1 MEIKFRVLD
10 IDRQKMLNIENIV
23 FNNGK
28 YYEDYRDFEDGITLG
43 NIVVMQYVGI
53 EDKNGIDIFEKDIV
67 KINIDDGFDFVG
79 NIGFVDFSEKER
91 EYAIFC
97 DNEPFYRLN
106 GGKLEVIGNIYEN
119 PELLEG

>member
-1 MEIKFRVLD
+1 MEIKIRVWDVDRKRMLD
-10 IDRQKMLNIENIV
+10 SENIV
-23 FNNGK
+23 FNNGEF
-28 YYEDYRDFEDGITLG
+28 YEDYRDFEDGIALK

-67 KINIDDGFDFVG
+67 KINIDDDFDFVG

-119 PELLEG
+119 KDLLEG